1 MRPDCVLV
9 AACDAKHAPFMFNA
23 IASLDDVFP
32 DRPPLIIYD
41 IGLSLAQR
49 LELAIWPNVSVRRVP
64 PFVPH
69 WRMNWSWKL
78 YALTD
83 SGYRYVLYLDL
94 ANLVVQRSLAPWLL
108 AVQRHGYLLISNAQ
122 TMGDIT
128 PSDYWASHG
137 LLKNQMQALPTF
149 GAGII
154 GFDRHS
160 PAQGAIEAAMQS
172 VRKGL
177 NLGRSAT
184 EQTPKYKPDI
194 IRDCICF
201 RADQTLLNLAFR
213 QAFGADL
220 RVRRAARYVGAGG
233 PTDHPSQYVWY
244 ARRKAASLVYL
255 YRPDERGSVVRHIN
269 RAWWRMKLGLIRIA
283 KLILARSSPPA

>member
-1 MRPDCVLV
+1 
-9 AACDAKHAPFMFNA
+9 MFNA

-160 PAQGAIEAAMQS
+160 PAQGAIEAAM
-172 VRKGL
+172 L
-177 NLGRSAT
+177 
-184 EQTPKYKPDI
+184 
-194 IRDCICF
+194 RDCICF
-201 RADQTLLNLAFR
+201 RADQTLLKWAFR